1 MQCYRKQCPPNPSLN
16 ADCKELPTVQGRC
29 CPQYD
34 CVDKSLGRE
43 EPPLDI
49 EETLDMLDEVKD
61 AILDIF
67 RDTTNV
73 FQETNESESDTDSRN
88 GTTNEE
94 TILPNT
100 TEQPEIEYS
109 LEEVD
114 PTPIPTL
121 IIATE
126 AGK

>member
-1 MQCYRKQCPPNPSLN
+1 
-16 ADCKELPTVQGRC
+16 
-29 CPQYD
+29 
-34 CVDKSLGRE
+34 
-43 EPPLDI
+43 
-49 EETLDMLDEVKD
+49 MLDE
-61 AILDIF
+61 
-67 RDTTNV
+67 
-73 FQETNESESDTDSRN
+73 ETNESESDTDSRN

-126 AGK
+126 AENNNILPPLKDTTVVFLSISAINDEKKQKMIKIQVYQESFRKWLASQKL